1 MQEIQEIDSEKATQF
16 SIKGGPKGSS
26 AIQNIKNRESTMPH
40 LKYFLDLISVPSLI
54 LSLKPRQNG
63 SFAAESPLHFEP
75 TKLKLTGM
83 IEDIIAMGTQTR
95 TRILKFGF
103 VHPPKKVRENLR
115 LNGDAK
121 VLGIERIRFIK
132 GQPISYTVSFIPSD
146 LGAKI
151 HIKDLVV
158 QPLMNV
164 LEDKCKI
171 KIVKGSQV
179 IGATVADT
187 RVASFLEVMTG
198 SPLLK
203 IERVAFDARNRPV
216 EYISILYRSDRYHFN
231 VDFIRKR
238 SESKDRWDYINP

>member
-1 MQEIQEIDSEKATQF
+1 
-16 SIKGGPKGSS
+16 
-26 AIQNIKNRESTMPH
+26 MPR

-54 LSLKPRQNG
+54 FSLKPRQHV
-63 SFAAESPLHFEP
+63 SFAAESPVHFEP

-95 TRILKFGF
+95 TRILSFGL

-115 LNGDAK
+115 LNENAK
-121 VLGIERIRFIK
+121 VLRVERIRFIK

-151 HIKDLVV
+151 NIKDLVA

-171 KIVKGSQV
+171 RIVKGSQV
-179 IGATVADT
+179 IGATLADT
-187 RVASFLEVMTG
+187 RVASFLQVVTG
-198 SPLLK
+198 FPLLK
-203 IERVAFDARNRPV
+203 IERIAFDTRNRPV
-216 EYISILYRSDRYHFN
+216 ENISILYRSDRYHFN

-238 SESKDRWDYINP
+238 SESKDRWDYIHS